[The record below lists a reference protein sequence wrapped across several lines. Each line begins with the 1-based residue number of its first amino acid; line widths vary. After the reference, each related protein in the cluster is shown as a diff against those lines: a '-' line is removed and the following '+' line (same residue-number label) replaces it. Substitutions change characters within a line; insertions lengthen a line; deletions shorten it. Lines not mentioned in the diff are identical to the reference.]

1 MRLSA
6 RCRYGLR
13 AALDI
18 AFHNQGRPTGIR
30 EMSKRQ
36 AVSARMLEQVLRKL
50 KAAGIVGSQRGRRG
64 GYYLARPAHEITLGD
79 VVRACDGELVLTV
92 GQLKRGPAAPADA
105 IWTEMDA
112 KVCAVFDSLT
122 LAEVCQ
128 RTERAGVRR
137 AVASV
142 PTMFSI

>member
-36 AVSARMLEQVLRKL
+36 AVGPRMLEQVLRKL
-50 KAAGIVGSQRGRRG
+50 KSAGIVGSQRGRRG

-79 VVRACDGELVLTV
+79 VVRACDGSLVLTV

-105 IWTEMDA
+105 IWTEVDA
-112 KVCAVFDSLT
+112 KVRTVFDSLT
-122 LAEVCQ
+122 LAEVCR
-128 RTERAGVRR
+128 RTERAGVAR
-137 AVASV
+137 AVKPA
-142 PTMFSI
+142 TAMYFI